1 MSVYVGLDLT
11 TARARIVET
20 EGSGKKLK
28 VTKFVSADVA
38 EPGKPPSS
46 AFVDEAF
53 AERLR
58 AVFKEHDFATDP
70 IGMSWDASLTTF
82 RDLDLPF
89 TGLEQLRKVIKYEAE
104 SHLHNCD
111 IEDVV
116 VSFYKLSETPDKS
129 HLMLM
134 AARKDHLLNRIE
146 TLQEIGV
153 DPMMIDLDGLAMFN
167 ALAAL
172 EYTKEHETFAVLDC
186 GRRTTNLLVVHKG
199 RLVLTRAIRMGS
211 EHIAARLA
219 HDLADSGGAEKAQAL
234 LKNPDP
240 TQDDLLVPARQ
251 DRADVE
257 KVPSELERDMAMS
270 RIGDFYSKMQKEVR
284 RTLATSRTDWKL
296 DAIYVTGPG
305 SLMPGFA
312 EEAAKSFLSEAPV
325 KKLDVLSRVQHEIPA
340 AEVAI
345 AEAEIVTALG
355 MAYKVAGFDE
365 TAVDFRQEEAR
376 YAKKFDQIKEPLVYF
391 CSFLLFF
398 VLILNLYDVKKLS
411 VVQPFLVNKPSSHVA
426 QIHTQVSKIFQEAMT
441 AAKWS
446 KPLQEPSA
454 RSIDQM
460 QRLMDS
466 QRLALMGELGRGGTI
481 PRMPSAFDML
491 RQTFDAIKPKMGSIE
506 KLVITQ
512 IKVGV
517 RTQPQRTV
525 EISGF
530 VPALAGVED
539 LIEAL
544 AAIPEV
550 GGAANID
557 RPKTTAQA
565 NGIQFQGL
573 KVKFPKPQSKGE
585 Y

>member
-28 VTKFVSADVA
+28 VTKFVSADVT

-58 AVFKEHDFATDP
+58 AVLKEHDFATDP
-70 IGMSWDASLTTF
+70 VGMSWDASLTTF

-89 TGLEQLRKVIKYEAE
+89 TGMEQLRKVIKYEAE

-146 TLQEIGV
+146 TLQTIGV
-153 DPMMIDLDGLAMFN
+153 DPMMVDLDALAMFN
-167 ALAAL
+167 TLAAL

-186 GRRTTNLLVVHKG
+186 GRRATNVLVVHKG
-199 RLVLTRAIRMGS
+199 RMVLTRAIRMGS
-211 EHIAARLA
+211 EHVAARLA
-219 HDLADSGGAEKAQAL
+219 HDLADSGGVEKAQAL
-234 LKNPDP
+234 LQNPDSNR
-240 TQDDLLVPARQ
+240 DDLLVPART
-251 DRADVE
+251 DRGDLE
-257 KVPSELERDMAMS
+257 KAPSELERDLALS
-270 RIGDFYSKMQKEVR
+270 RIGDFYGKMQKEVR

-312 EEAAKSFLSEAPV
+312 EEAAKAFLSEAPV
-325 KKLDVLSRVQHEIPA
+325 KKLDILARVQHEIPA
-340 AEVAI
+340 AEAAVAESEM
-345 AEAEIVTALG
+345 ATALG
-355 MAYKVAGFDE
+355 LAFKIAGFDE

-376 YAKKFDQIKEPLVYF
+376 YAKKFDQVKEPLVYF

-398 VLILNLYDVKKLS
+398 VLILNLYDIKKLS
-411 VVQPFLVNKPSSHVA
+411 VVQPFLVNKQNSHIA
-426 QIHTQVSKIFQEAMT
+426 QIHTYVSKKFQEAMT
-441 AAKWS
+441 AAKWT

-454 RSIDQM
+454 KSIDVM
-460 QRLMDS
+460 QRTMD
-466 QRLALMGELGRGGTI
+466 QQMKALMGELGRGGTI

-491 RQTFDAIKPKMGSIE
+491 RQTFDAIKPKMGSIQ

-525 EISGF
+525 EISGY
-530 VPALAGVED
+530 VPAQSGVDD
-539 LIEAL
+539 LMEAL
-544 AAIPEV
+544 AAIPEI
-550 GGAANID
+550 GPANVE

-565 NGIQFQGL
+565 SGIQFQGL
-573 KVKFPKPQSKGE
+573 KVKFPKPKQAGE